1 VFVVSP
7 GSTPEKLAVTSQQA
21 PPTDAPDLEGS
32 ASEEEEEEEDG
43 DVFAV
48 AVDKFCD
55 VFGYARTAYDILNW
69 FRV

>member
-32 ASEEEEEEEDG
+32 ASEEEEEDG

-48 AVDKFCD
+48 AMDKFCD
-55 VFGYARTAYDILNW
+55 VFGYARTAYDILNL